1 MMGGNGVK
9 MAGGCYI
16 WPIPPDKPSI
26 SESAMTGEARNHHW
40 VPQCYLKGFARSPSK
55 KAQLH
60 VIDKHARRSFLANP
74 RNVASARDF
83 NRISADGV
91 SPNYIE
97 GRYADFEGKAAGA
110 LQRMWEQRQW
120 GDSEDLNLI
129 LNLVALLAARHP
141 RMRENVRDF
150 HERVIK
156 QMMHLTVAT
165 PERYEA
171 SFGRAAKDGADAP
184 APHVDYV
191 AMKDFIDGEKYSIK
205 MSTTGHVEN
214 ELLLLDTILPS
225 LGGRQWFLMRAGADS
240 GGFVTSD
247 HPVAL
252 IWSEQRDRG
261 FFNSPGFGMKGTE
274 VVFAVSH
281 DLAIVGTF
289 EGPAG
294 TRDITSDEV
303 ALVNGIVVAHSDRQI
318 YSRDDKFV
326 YLAHDGQIRRGA
338 DLLRHLPEKR

>member
-1 MMGGNGVK
+1 
-9 MAGGCYI
+9 
-16 WPIPPDKPSI
+16 
-26 SESAMTGEARNHHW
+26 MTGEARNHHW

-60 VIDKHARRSFLANP
+60 VVDKHSRQSFVANP

-97 GRYADFEGKAAGA
+97 ERYAEFEGKVARA

-120 GDSEDLNLI
+120 SDAADLNLV
-129 LNLVALLAARHP
+129 LNLVALLSARHP

-156 QMMHLTVAT
+156 KMMHLTVAT

-171 SFGRAAKDGADAP
+171 SFGRTENGCDVAP
-184 APHVDYV
+184 DTHVDYLG
-191 AMKDFIDGEKYSIK
+191 MKDLIDGEKYSIQ

-214 ELLLLDTILPS
+214 ELALLDTILPL
-225 LGGRQWFLMRAGADS
+225 LGGREWFMMRAGPDS

-247 HPVAL
+247 HPVSL

-274 VVFAVSH
+274 VVFTVSH

-294 TRDITSDEV
+294 VRDITKDQV

-326 YLAHDGQIRRGA
+326 YLASDGQIRRGA
-338 DLLRHLPEKR
+338 DLLHHLPEKR